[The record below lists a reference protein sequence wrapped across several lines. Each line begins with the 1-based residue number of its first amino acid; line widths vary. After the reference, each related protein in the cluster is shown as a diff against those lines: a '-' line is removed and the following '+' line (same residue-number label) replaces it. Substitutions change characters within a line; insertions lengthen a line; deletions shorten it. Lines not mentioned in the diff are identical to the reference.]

1 MKLRAFLVA
10 TLGVASLTLSASAQ
24 TQPWLKDRKS
34 GEGIGIR
41 TGNLELHPGVA
52 GELGYDSN
60 YFQNDSAEQDGPVVS
75 MIRLRV
81 TPHLTLSTLGSQ
93 RRGEGDQGAPPK
105 LNFRA
110 GVFGSY
116 NELIATDSQFS
127 DTASDQRHFNAGA
140 NFALDILPQRPWGFD
155 LYGDY
160 LRTVEPSNS
169 LVTDQ
174 AFDRDSLRLGL
185 GVNARPGGG
194 LFEWRLG
201 YEIMYHYFERT
212 AFQDL
217 NNAEHFVKTRGRWRF
232 LPRTALLYDGQ
243 IGFLRYSDS
252 LTQNDAQTVRSRIG
266 VNGLITNSFSLLAMA
281 GYSASF
287 YESTNVQ
294 QRNFEGPVAHAELK
308 WFLLPQPQL
317 QPGDAT
323 VGLASIAAGYIRDYA
338 NSYLGDYYRRDRG
351 YANFQYFIGGM
362 VLLSAEGGLS
372 HLTHSD
378 SFFQNGALK
387 NASFGENRV
396 DATAFVE
403 YRPSDTVGLNLTGR
417 YNAALDDNLVR
428 TNPADPTQTDNL
440 QFSRYEVWLGARWF
454 M

>member
-24 TQPWLKDRKS
+24 NQPWLKDRAT

-41 TGNLELHPGVA
+41 TGNLELHPSVS

-60 YFQNDSAEQDGPVVS
+60 YFQRADDEDPIIS
-75 MIRLRV
+75 MIRLRI
-81 TPHLTLSTLGSQ
+81 TPSLTLSTLGAQ
-93 RRGEGDQGAPPK
+93 RRGDGGNAAPPK
-105 LNFRA
+105 LTFRA
-110 GVFGSY
+110 GVFGAY
-116 NELIATDSQFS
+116 NELFATDSDFS
-127 DTASDQRHFNAGA
+127 DEASEQRHFNAGA
-140 NFALDILPQRPWGFD
+140 NFALDVLPQRPWGFD

-160 LRTVEPSNS
+160 LRTVEPSNVITAES
-169 LVTDQ
+169 S
-174 AFDRDSLRLGL
+174 FDRDTLRLGL

-201 YEIMYHYFERT
+201 YEIVYSYFERD
-212 AFQDL
+212 AFQEL
-217 NNAEHFVKTRGRWRF
+217 NNAQHYVKTRGRWRF
-232 LPRTALLYDGQ
+232 LPRTALLYDGH
-243 IGFLRYSDS
+243 IGFLRYSDAT
-252 LTQNDAQTVRSRIG
+252 TQNDSQVVQSRIG
-266 VNGLITNSFSLLAMA
+266 VNGLVTNSFALLAM
-281 GYSASF
+281 GGWTASF
-287 YESTNVQ
+287 YDSTNTP
-294 QRNFEGPVAHAELK
+294 QRNYEGPVVHAEVK
-308 WFLLPQPQL
+308 WFLLPQPKL

-323 VGLASIAAGYIRDYA
+323 VGLASIAVGYNRDYS

-351 YANFQYFIGGM
+351 YGNFQYFIGGGR

-372 HLTHSD
+372 HITHSE
-378 SFFQNGALK
+378 SFFPNGTVR

-396 DATAFVE
+396 DAQAFVE

-417 YNAALDDNLVR
+417 YNAALDDNRVR
-428 TNPADPTQTDNL
+428 TNQTDPTLTDNL